1 MSDDACDMLRGLI
14 RSISKEIEELKST
27 VNAALLADTAVT
39 ESPGRDRAHIQA
51 AMTTRPVHA
60 GTRKLSG
67 KTPSN
72 AALLAPFREKGAP
85 GPNCGIV
92 AW

>member
-1 MSDDACDMLRGLI
+1 MA
-14 RSISKEIEELKST
+14 
-27 VNAALLADTAVT
+27 NTAVT
-39 ESPGRDRAHIQA
+39 RNPGRDRAHIPA

-60 GTRKLSG
+60 GTTKLSG

-72 AALLAPFREKGAP
+72 AAPLAPFREKGTP